1 MILGNKALT
10 QSNDVAKNT
19 NSHPTVTVAPGC
31 PPWILD
37 QIGKDEIFQ
46 GHLLRLVLEVWK
58 VKHFG
63 VFGGQTFLTLFHPQ
77 VLFFPLTADLSGVT
91 TWLAKAKQALFKPEE
106 IMLDQLI
113 WRMAGSGIMPGYHV
127 QSLKAHLTTG
137 FLISCWLIW
146 RTQRRRTLQNSI
158 DSLFPIDTHGTMH
171 AIFTEQFSISHKKA
185 VLVVAVSLTSLQD
198 NEVSRFDKWT
208 KSLFQDVKMVRHL
221 LAYTRSCAAMIW
233 GSLHTAD

>member
-1 MILGNKALT
+1 MDIGSDWEGWDFPRPSSPPSAGGMESQTLWSLWR
-10 QSNDVAKNT
+10 T
-19 NSHPTVTVAPGC
+19 NFLDSF
-31 PPWILD
+31 PPPSV
-37 QIGKDEIFQ
+37 IF
-46 GHLLRLVLEVWK
+46 
-58 VKHFG
+58 
-63 VFGGQTFLTLFHPQ
+63 FL
-77 VLFFPLTADLSGVT
+77 LTADLSGVT

-171 AIFTEQFSISHKKA
+171 AIFTEQLSISHKKA
-185 VLVVAVSLTSLQD
+185 VLVVAVSLTSIQD

-221 LAYTRSCAAMIW
+221 SAYMRSCAAMIW